1 MSARAAA
8 MFCLLAADCYTT
20 ADAPPVTFDRCGTG
34 RVIDGCDVSD
44 FPPLIAMLPPWPF
57 PSLLQPI
64 PAPAA
69 PPPAETPASRLLH
82 KLTK

>member
-1 MSARAAA
+1 MTRALAFA
-8 MFCLLAADCYTT
+8 LLASGCYAT
-20 ADAPPVTFDRCGTG
+20 AGPPVTFDRCGTG
-34 RVIDGCDVSD
+34 RVIDGCSVDD

-57 PSLLQPI
+57 PSLIEPI

-69 PPPAETPASRLLH
+69 PAETPASRLLH